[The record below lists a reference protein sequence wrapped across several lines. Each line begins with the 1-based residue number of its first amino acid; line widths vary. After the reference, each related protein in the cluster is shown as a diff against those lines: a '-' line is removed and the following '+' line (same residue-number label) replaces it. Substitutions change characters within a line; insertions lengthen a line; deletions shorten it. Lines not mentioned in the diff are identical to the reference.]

1 MSLIEDWSS
10 ADIKAALERR
20 DTNLSRLSREN
31 NLQPRTLGNALRV
44 PYPKGEKIIA
54 RAIGVEPQVIWPT
67 RYERRA
73 RRKYVGCND

>member
-10 ADIKAALERR
+10 ADIKAALEKR

-54 RAIGVEPQVIWPT
+54 RAIGVEPQVIWQVCT
-67 RYERRA
+67 KKQKGRRGK
-73 RRKYVGCND
+73 RG